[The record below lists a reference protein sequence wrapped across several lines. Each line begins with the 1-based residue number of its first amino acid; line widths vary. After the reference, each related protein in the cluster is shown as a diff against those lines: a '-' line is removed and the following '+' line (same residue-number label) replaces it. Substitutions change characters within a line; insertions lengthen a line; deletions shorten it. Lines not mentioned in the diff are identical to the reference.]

1 MVSADDVIHIYQHL
15 QANGIP
21 VWLSGGWGID
31 ALLGE
36 QTRLHKDL
44 DVIMLLDDV
53 VRLCELLERKG
64 YGLKELWSENR
75 MAVDAQEVETATAFV
90 LRDAHERE
98 LDIHAMRLDEC
109 GYGIP
114 AWAEA
119 EDFIF
124 TKQDLAG
131 LGRVAGFS
139 VQCLS
144 PESQMVCHTGYAV
157 PDKQMRDLELLHE
170 RFNVDYPDEI
180 TRPT

>member
-1 MVSADDVIHIYQHL
+1 MVSPEDVIRIYQHL

-36 QTRLHKDL
+36 QTRPHKDL

-53 VRLCELLERKG
+53 VRLRELLAREG

-75 MAVDAQEVETATAFV
+75 MAVDAQGVETATAFV
-90 LRDAHERE
+90 LRDAEGRE
-98 LDIHAMRLDEC
+98 MDIHAMRLDEL
-109 GYGIP
+109 GNGIP

-131 LGRVAGFS
+131 LGKVAGFS

-144 PESQMVCHTGYAV
+144 PESQMACHTGYIL
-157 PDKQMRDLELLHE
+157 PDKHMRDLELLHD
-170 RFNVDYPDEI
+170 RFAVNYPDEI
-180 TRPT
+180 IRPT